1 MKMSELTLSVIK
13 HLGLKSEGTMQNG
26 DNVNSEITPTSV
38 SDDYQELIQDC
49 FKALGFDSGEIRI
62 MVRSVGVNPNGLEV
76 YAAFIKVVQW
86 NTRVVEMLGSMPAI
100 EKKIDR
106 RVRQSSMLRY
116 SAFAGLWFR
125 SPADVKGAIGTMH

>member
-1 MKMSELTLSVIK
+1 
-13 HLGLKSEGTMQNG
+13 
-26 DNVNSEITPTSV
+26 
-38 SDDYQELIQDC
+38 
-49 FKALGFDSGEIRI
+49 

>member
-1 MKMSELTLSVIK
+1 MKMSALTLSVIK

>member
-1 MKMSELTLSVIK
+1 MKMSALTLNVIK
-13 HLGLKSEGTMQNG
+13 HLGLKSEGTMQRD

-38 SDDYQELIQDC
+38 SDDYQELIQEC
-49 FKALGFDSGEIRI
+49 FKALGFDSDEIRI
-62 MVRSVGVNPNGLEV
+62 MVRSVGVNPNGLEI
-76 YAAFIKVVQW
+76 YAAFIKVVLW